1 MYTRTQTRKLF
12 VSSAPEA
19 SQGGATEWL
28 CRKADHVCRA
38 ADDAIKK
45 DTMVISRL
53 DFAKALSMTS
63 VTPPSS
69 PDFWAENMQCAL
81 CLKHIRPSFG
91 LKYLIPKVS
100 VSSPCR
106 SRVHPKDDLGT
117 QDNQLHAKDGYRGER
132 ILQSSVKLHRSWCN
146 TMWTVVGWIPP
157 YDSLHATLSTIP
169 NTL

>member
-1 MYTRTQTRKLF
+1 MKCNKYFNISQNKLFLKIGHKSLITRLINMENTYYMLEIYRTKKEGATLATNTGWQQDSQPTVLCPAVCIIHASHMYTRTQTRKLF

-69 PDFWAENMQCAL
+69 PDF
-81 CLKHIRPSFG
+81 
-91 LKYLIPKVS
+91 
-100 VSSPCR
+100 
-106 SRVHPKDDLGT
+106 
-117 QDNQLHAKDGYRGER
+117 
-132 ILQSSVKLHRSWCN
+132 
-146 TMWTVVGWIPP
+146 
-157 YDSLHATLSTIP
+157 
-169 NTL
+169 